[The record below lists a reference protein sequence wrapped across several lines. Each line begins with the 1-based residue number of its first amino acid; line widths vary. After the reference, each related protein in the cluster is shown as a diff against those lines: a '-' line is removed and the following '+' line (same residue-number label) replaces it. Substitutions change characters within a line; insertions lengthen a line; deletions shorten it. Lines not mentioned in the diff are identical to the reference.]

1 MAATL
6 GASDLSGKSLFGKTP
21 VVETCQRI
29 NHRKVAE
36 DKGMVLFFE
45 ELSTQTFYENFLVN
59 RIDVENHD
67 QRNQAKNGFG
77 QLDLEE
83 RFRAAE
89 ERRERKGEYG
99 KGQKKHDEDGVAAY
113 PPVAFFQAAAFL
125 RKFFGRSLRGRQTG
139 KVSCIVHYSAGR
151 KCPNSMYPT

>member
-1 MAATL
+1 MAPTL
-6 GASDLSGKSLFGKTP
+6 GASDLSGKTLLGKTP

-29 NHRKVAE
+29 NHRQVAE

-45 ELSTQTFYENFLVN
+45 ELSTQTFNEDFLVN

-67 QRNQAKNGFG
+67 QCNQTKDSFG
-77 QLDLEE
+77 QLDLEKC
-83 RFRAAE
+83 FRTAQ

-99 KGQKKHDEDGVAAY
+99 KGKKEHDEDGVAAP

-125 RKFFGRSLRGRQTG
+125 RKFFGRSLCGRQG
-139 KVSCIVHYSAGR
+139 VKVSCLVHRQLG
-151 KCPNSMYPT
+151 